1 MNVPACQRVLWIFRH
16 SNSTALITIIDFIF
30 PLDCLPKLKGD
41 NAALKHR
48 ISADMSQMYT
58 DGSSNQIFLTNS
70 SHSDPLLKRSPPC
83 HPFSAVACRLH
94 GRHAPWEE
102 LNPHILWL
110 KKARTG
116 EQEAGDLV
124 MAPMGSELVVEVLEN
139 RLVWVINGQE
149 LRRRSEGE
157 TCVARLCNLNTQY
170 CRGSKRIHSIPWFG
184 YSEFLIFIPFGI

>member
-1 MNVPACQRVLWIFRH
+1 MCQHVKEICGYSDTVIHWK
-16 SNSTALITIIDFIF
+16 IDFFIF
-30 PLDCLPKLKGD
+30 SLDCLPKLKGD

-48 ISADMSQMYT
+48 ISANMSQMYT
-58 DGSSNQIFLTNS
+58 DRSSNQIFFTNAF
-70 SHSDPLLKRSPPC
+70 HSDPLLKPSPPC
-83 HPFSAVACRLH
+83 HRFSSVACRLH

-102 LNPHILWL
+102 LNPLILRL

-139 RLVWVINGQE
+139 CLVWVINGRE

-170 CRGSKRIHSIPWFG
+170 CRGSKRIQSIPWFG